1 MNGKKSLVISL
12 VISLGVGG
20 LSALLTRNSMDIYK
34 TLRQPP
40 LSPPGW
46 VFPVVWTILF
56 VLMGIAAWMV
66 WREGAPERKDALC
79 LYGLQLVFNFFWTII
94 FFNARRFGLAL
105 IWIVVLWCLILATIW
120 EFRQVRPGAQ
130 KLLIPY
136 LLWVSFAVYLN
147 AGVWWLNR

>member
-1 MNGKKSLVISL
+1 MNGKKSLVVSL

-66 WREGAPERKDALC
+66 WREGAPERKDALR